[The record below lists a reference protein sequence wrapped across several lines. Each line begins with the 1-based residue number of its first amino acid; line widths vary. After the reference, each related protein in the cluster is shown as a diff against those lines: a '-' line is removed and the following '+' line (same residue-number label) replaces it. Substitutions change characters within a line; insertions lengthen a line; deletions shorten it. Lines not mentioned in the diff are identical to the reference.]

1 MSRTAPSPQS
11 SRKGMRQRIARRI
24 IVVMTATLTASVSFS
39 APPGT
44 FTPTGNM
51 TTTRASHTAT
61 LLPNGNVLIAG
72 GTDGSQALATAEL
85 FDPATRTFAA
95 TGNMTTARNGHTATL
110 LANGKVLIAGGS
122 DVSQLGGDG
131 SQPLATA
138 ELYDPVTG
146 TFSPTGNMITA
157 QSGPSTRLANG
168 KVFFAGADR
177 GEIYDPA
184 TGTFALTGAYADPFP
199 VSWTTATFLLDGR
212 VLVIGFAT
220 GSFASAA
227 ELFDPASGTFKV
239 TGPTDDSGAAGTATL
254 LTDGTVLVVTPTF
267 DIPPDDAELY
277 DPGSQTFTHIGTTI
291 GYHDFSAA
299 VRLGDGTVLIT
310 GGQLPGGNGSSAT
323 ELYLPATRIF
333 SAAGNMIVGRDF
345 HTATLLGDGTV
356 LIAGG
361 LSIWSPRQLTASA
374 ETYRPSTDVGPVGL
388 AGSATVDSNGNWT
401 VSGSGGDI
409 WGTTDAFQFPHRTFG
424 SAGSITVR
432 VDSLQDTN
440 AFAKAGV
447 MIRASLD
454 PSAAMA
460 ILDIKPDGGVEF
472 MTRAVSGDSVHFIA
486 GASAGFPLWLR
497 LAWDG
502 GNVSGSISTD
512 PVNWTL
518 VGTGSITLPS
528 NPVGGLAVTSHDNS
542 RLATAHFDS
551 VSTGG
556 NLLVDGD
563 FEGYAPPALG
573 PPGWIDDFPFRAI
586 RAKSETN
593 QPHSGL
599 QNGAC
604 WATTDQDCGMYQEVN
619 APTTGSYTLTIFAN
633 ADRPGGLV
641 GANVNGQTANSA
653 PVDVR
658 GFGTYGAP
666 YVIAFSANAGD
677 TIRVWMYSPATPGYV
692 VIDDVSLVADAQQ

>member
-1 MSRTAPSPQS
+1 MSRTTPSPQC

-24 IVVMTATLTASVSFS
+24 VVVMTATITASVSFS

-61 LLPNGNVLIAG
+61 LLPNG
-72 GTDGSQALATAEL
+72 
-85 FDPATRTFAA
+85 
-95 TGNMTTARNGHTATL
+95 
-110 LANGKVLIAGGS
+110 KVLIAGGS
-122 DVSQLGGDG
+122 DV

-146 TFSPTGNMITA
+146 TFSPTGNMISA
-157 QSGPSTRLANG
+157 QSAPSTRLANG

-199 VSWTTATFLLDGR
+199 VSWSTATLLLDGR

-227 ELFDPASGTFKV
+227 ELFDPESGTFNV

-323 ELYLPATRIF
+323 ELYLPATRVF
-333 SAAGNMIVGRDF
+333 SAAGNMTVGRDF

-409 WGTTDAFQFPHRTFG
+409 WGTTDAFQFPHQTFG
-424 SAGSITVR
+424 SAGSLTVR

-454 PSAAMA
+454 PGAAMA

-472 MTRAVSGDSVHFIA
+472 MTRAVSG
-486 GASAGFPLWLR
+486 
-497 LAWDG
+497 
-502 GNVSGSISTD
+502 
-512 PVNWTL
+512 
-518 VGTGSITLPS
+518 
-528 NPVGGLAVTSHDNS
+528 
-542 RLATAHFDS
+542 
-551 VSTGG
+551 
-556 NLLVDGD
+556 
-563 FEGYAPPALG
+563 
-573 PPGWIDDFPFRAI
+573 
-586 RAKSETN
+586 
-593 QPHSGL
+593 
-599 QNGAC
+599 
-604 WATTDQDCGMYQEVN
+604 
-619 APTTGSYTLTIFAN
+619 
-633 ADRPGGLV
+633 
-641 GANVNGQTANSA
+641 
-653 PVDVR
+653 
-658 GFGTYGAP
+658 
-666 YVIAFSANAGD
+666 
-677 TIRVWMYSPATPGYV
+677 
-692 VIDDVSLVADAQQ
+692 